1 MPVHSDHGDLF
12 IADDEAWKAAR
23 REHRSVVV
31 AWVAT
36 FLIGIIFWAVVIGWL
51 L

>member
-1 MPVHSDHGDLF
+1 MPVHRDRDHLY
-12 IADDEAWKAAR
+12 IADDVDWNAAR

-36 FLIGIIFWAVVIGWL
+36 FLIGTIFWAVVLGWL